1 MKKVVFYLENTGVA
15 EVDFSQPNLGNPGVG
30 GTQFLFMTQ
39 PFYLHA
45 YAQKIGLDYEF
56 ILLTNEI
63 SKLPD
68 GTIAY
73 SVQSDEEAV
82 KKAKQLE
89 ADIFVF
95 RPMEDDV
102 STGRT
107 QLYANSGMKLLGWAH
122 NAYSRKLLNA
132 YSDLVAYKAHICVC
146 HEQLD
151 ALLDKRIYDKST
163 FIFNGFE
170 SEYAQA
176 VPFEERSAVDVVYI
190 GSIIPAKGFHML
202 AESWP
207 RVLERV
213 PNARLKVIGS
223 GKVYDRDA
231 TLGNYGIAQADYEAR
246 FMTYLTNPNGELM
259 PSVEFLGLMGTEK
272 FEVMKRAA
280 IGVVNPTGMT
290 ENCPGS
296 ALEFQACG
304 VPVLSA
310 AKGGLWDTVDNG
322 KTGVLVKDVPALSA
336 ALIHI
341 LENKKARSSLGDTAS
356 SFVALKFDYETV
368 CCKWLELFKIV
379 FSDEQVKAVRPSPK
393 SQFWREKRAARQCF
407 YWLRKLGLYGR

>member
-15 EVDFSQPNLGNPGVG
+15 EVDFSHPNLGNPGVG

-39 PFYLHA
+39 PYYLQA
-45 YAQKIGLDYEF
+45 YALKHGLDYEF

-82 KKAKQLE
+82 QKANILG
-89 ADIFVF
+89 ADLFVF
-95 RPMEDDV
+95 RPTEDDV

-122 NAYSRKLLNA
+122 NAYSRNLLNA
-132 YSDLVAYKAHICVC
+132 YSDMVAYKAHVCVC

-151 ALLDKRIYDKST
+151 ALLDKRIYEKST
-163 FIFNGFE
+163 FVYNGFE
-170 SEYAQA
+170 SEYATALPVDQ
-176 VPFEERSAVDVVYI
+176 RSSSDVVYI

-202 AESWP
+202 AEAWP
-207 RVLERV
+207 RVLEGL

-223 GKVYDRDA
+223 GKVYDRNA

-246 FMTYLTNPNGELM
+246 FMSYLTNANGELI

-280 IGVVNPTGMT
+280 VGVVNPTGMT

-304 VPVLSA
+304 VPVVSA
-310 AKGGLWDTVDNG
+310 AKGGLWDTVDSRQ
-322 KTGVLVKDVPALSA
+322 TGVLVKDVAGLSA
-336 ALIHI
+336 ALIH
-341 LENKKARSSLGDTAS
+341 LLKHEKVRSSLGVNAEA
-356 SFVALKFDYETV
+356 FVARKFDYQAV
-368 CCKWLELFKIV
+368 CDEWIELFEAVSRNKKIGTIRPR
-379 FSDEQVKAVRPSPK
+379 FKFQFFRGKRAVRLI
-393 SQFWREKRAARQCF
+393 F
-407 YWLRKLGLYGR
+407 YVLRKLGIYGR

>member
-1 MKKVVFYLENTGVA
+1 MKRVVFYLENSGVA
-15 EVDFSQPNLGNPGVG
+15 GVDFSKPQLGNPGVG

-39 PFYLHA
+39 PYYLQA
-45 YAQKIGLDYEF
+45 YAKKHGLDYEF

-63 SKLPD
+63 ARLPA

-73 SVQSDEEAV
+73 SVSTDEEAV
-82 KKAKQLE
+82 EKAKELS

-95 RPMEDDV
+95 RPMEHDIA
-102 STGRT
+102 TGRI
-107 QLYANSGMKLLGWAH
+107 QLYADSGLKLLGWAH
-122 NAYSRKLLNA
+122 NAYLRGLLNA

-151 ALLDKRIYDKST
+151 ALLDKRIYDKAT

-170 SEYAQA
+170 SEYAQPL
-176 VPFEERSAVDVVYI
+176 PFEERSAVDVVYI

-202 AESWP
+202 AEAWP
-207 RVLERV
+207 RVLESV
-213 PNARLKVIGS
+213 PTARLKVIGS
-223 GKVYDRDA
+223 GKVYDRNA
-231 TLGNYGIAQADYEAR
+231 TLGKYGIAQMNYEER
-246 FMTYLTNPNGELM
+246 FMPYLTDANGEVM
-259 PSVEFLGLMGTEK
+259 SSVQFLGLMGTEK

-304 VPVLSA
+304 VPVVSA

-322 KTGVLVKDVPALSA
+322 HSGVLVKDVPALSA
-336 ALIHI
+336 ALVHL
-341 LENKKARSSLGDTAS
+341 LEDVNARSSLGANAS
-356 SFVALKFDYETV
+356 SFVNMKFSYEAV
-368 CCKWLELFKIV
+368 CSKWLELFEVVLANKQIQ
-379 FSDEQVKAVRPSPK
+379 SVRPRPK
-393 SQFWREKRAARQCF
+393 FQFWLERRGARRFF
-407 YWLRKLGLYGR
+407 YWLRKFGLYGK

>member
-15 EVDFSQPNLGNPGVG
+15 AVDFSQPHLGNPGVG

-45 YAQKIGLDYEF
+45 YAQQNDLDYEF

-68 GTIAY
+68 ETIAY

-82 KKAKQLE
+82 EKANELG

-132 YSDLVAYKAHICVC
+132 YSDLAAYKAHICVC

-151 ALLDKRIYDKST
+151 ALLDKRIYDKAT

-170 SEYAQA
+170 SEYALP
-176 VPFEERSAVDVVYI
+176 VPFEERSVVDVVYI

-202 AESWP
+202 AEAWP

-223 GKVYDRDA
+223 GKVYDRNA
-231 TLGNYGIAQADYEAR
+231 TLGEYGIAQADYEAR
-246 FMTYLTNPNGELM
+246 FMPYLTNANGELM

-304 VPVLSA
+304 VPVVSA

-322 KTGVLVKDVPALSA
+322 ETGMLVQSVDALSG
-336 ALIHI
+336 ALIGL
-341 LENKKARSSLGDTAS
+341 LEDEDLRVTLGVSAG
-356 SFVALKFDYETV
+356 SFVKRKFNYEAV
-368 CCKWLELFKIV
+368 CGQWLELFEMILRGFELK
-379 FSDEQVKAVRPSPK
+379 SVRPNLKPH
-393 SQFWREKRAARQCF
+393 FWREKRAARCVAF
-407 YWLRKLGLYGR
+407 LLRKLGVYGG